1 MPACNFAT
9 EQSNSLSQGWL
20 VEKALDLANGRES
33 NIEYGAKLGA
43 PLTMDIWPRSD
54 RSAQGNRKELR
65 PLRPL
70 LSSHTTGKL
79 NDRKILSRNICPIF
93 LSQNLPVD
101 SHSCPERGRTSA
113 QSIGARPM
121 LGTTEGPCLARTE
134 GSPRPTKAKVVA
146 HSRGCICEPAK
157 PCFGALSIETRFQP
171 GVKISMLSYH
181 DFRE

>member
-1 MPACNFAT
+1 MKPKYLSILFLAVFNFGGRMPACNFAT

-20 VEKALDLANGRES
+20 VEKALDSANGRES

-101 SHSCPERGRTSA
+101 SHSCPKRGRTSA
-113 QSIGARPM
+113 QSIAARPM
-121 LGTTEGPCLARTE
+121 LGTYR
-134 GSPRPTKAKVVA
+134 R
-146 HSRGCICEPAK
+146 
-157 PCFGALSIETRFQP
+157 LSTADESKSSGTFK
-171 GVKISMLSYH
+171 GMHL
-181 DFRE
+181 